1 MSAERDTLI
10 ATLSASLAALKAT
23 LPANTEVVLHD
34 LTQPQSSV
42 VGIVNGHVS
51 GRQVG
56 DGLLSGPEEDDGFLG
71 LIDEMQPPSSTRLFS
86 GYTSYAR
93 GGKPLSSASTLYY
106 DANGKAVAA
115 FCVNVDMEPVMR
127 FRRELDY
134 LVSGM
139 SAAQRAENPATSLPA
154 QSLAEVLARFQA
166 APEENP
172 KAFRLRVVSELH
184 SMGIFK
190 IKGSVNE
197 VARALGVTRYT
208 IYNYLDKLNEQ

>member
-1 MSAERDTLI
+1 MNSIRDTTI
-10 ATLSASLAALKAT
+10 ATLNVALEALKAT

-51 GRQVG
+51 GRQLG
-56 DGLLSGPEEDDGFLG
+56 DGLLSGPEDDEGFLG
-71 LIDEMQPPSSTRLFS
+71 LLDASQPPSSSRLFS
-86 GYTSYAR
+86 GYTSLTH

-106 DANGKAVAA
+106 DASGKAVVA

-134 LVSGM
+134 LVSAVP
-139 SAAQRAENPATSLPA
+139 AAQPVDHPVSSLPES
-154 QSLAEVLARFQA
+154 SLTALLSRFQ
-166 APEENP
+166 PGPTENP

-184 SMGIFK
+184 AMGVFK

-197 VARALGVTRYT
+197 VAKALGVTRYT
-208 IYNYLDKLNEQ
+208 IYNYLDKLNEH

>member
-1 MSAERDTLI
+1 MRKDLNLI
-10 ATLSASLAALKAT
+10 LATLTASLDALKAT

-34 LTQPQSSV
+34 LTQPKSSV
-42 VGIVNGHVS
+42 VGIINGHVS

-71 LIDEMQPPSSTRLFS
+71 LIEERQEPLSSRVYS
-86 GYTSYAR
+86 GYNSYTR

-106 DANGKAVAA
+106 DKQGKAIAA
-115 FCVNVDMEPVMR
+115 FCINVDMDPVIR

-139 SAAQRAENPATSLPA
+139 SATQTPTPEVRSLPE
-154 QSLAEVLARFQA
+154 QSIKELLARFEA
-166 APEENP
+166 EPSETP
-172 KAFRLRVVSELH
+172 KAFRLRVVTELH
-184 SMGIFK
+184 AMGIFK

-197 VARALGVTRYT
+197 IAHALGVTRYT
-208 IYNYLDKLNEQ
+208 IYNYLDQINGQ